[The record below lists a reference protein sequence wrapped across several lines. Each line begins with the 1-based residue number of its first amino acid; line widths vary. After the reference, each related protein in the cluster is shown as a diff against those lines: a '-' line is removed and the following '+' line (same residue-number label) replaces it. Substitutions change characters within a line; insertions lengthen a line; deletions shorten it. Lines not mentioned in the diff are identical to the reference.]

1 MILPASCT
9 GSHRKK
15 GSTPASGA
23 KVRFTG
29 KFQGLMIPTTPLG
42 W

>member
-23 KVRFTG
+23 LVSNAPITSSR
-29 KFQGLMIPTTPLG
+29 PAAER
-42 W
+42 

>member
-9 GSHRKK
+9 GSHRRK

-23 KVRFTG
+23 LVSNA
-29 KFQGLMIPTTPLG
+29 PTTSSRPAAER
-42 W
+42 